1 MKTSESE
8 VEKYLGVIFSRLIFT
23 EEVTEPNQTG
33 VKHLGREAIL
43 EEHRPLNSFAS
54 TLLLRLLKSSFWG
67 DAFKWDVRPA
77 DPTHRF
83 HACVMSLATQSSV
96 GRCSWGGKGR

>member
-33 VKHLGREAIL
+33 VKHLGREAR
-43 EEHRPLNSFAS
+43 HYS
-54 TLLLRLLKSSFWG
+54 
-67 DAFKWDVRPA
+67 
-77 DPTHRF
+77 
-83 HACVMSLATQSSV
+83 
-96 GRCSWGGKGR
+96 